1 MPGLLNIPESL
12 SIALH
17 ICLWIADG
25 DSAFRPS
32 PEIAKE
38 LGFSYH
44 HVAKVVQ
51 KLVHA
56 GILEAARGPHG
67 GIRLAQDS
75 TTLTLLDIYEAAD
88 GDPLL
93 PHRCLL
99 SPAICKGRACGLGLL
114 IEEENARLHKRMKD
128 TTINT
133 LALSLDKSK
142 LEIA

>member
-1 MPGLLNIPESL
+1 MPGLVHMSDAL

-17 ICLWIADG
+17 TCLWVSDG
-25 DSAFRPS
+25 DQGYQPS
-32 PEIAKE
+32 SRIAKE

-44 HVAKVVQ
+44 HFAKVVQ

-56 GILEAARGPHG
+56 DILETARGPHG
-67 GIRLAQDS
+67 GIRLAGNPCD
-75 TTLTLLDIYEAAD
+75 LTLLDIYTAA
-88 GDPLL
+88 GGEPLT

-99 SPAICKGRACGLGLL
+99 DPSICKGRACGLGLL
-114 IEEENARLHKRMKD
+114 IEEENQRLLKKMEE
-128 TTINT
+128 TTLEA